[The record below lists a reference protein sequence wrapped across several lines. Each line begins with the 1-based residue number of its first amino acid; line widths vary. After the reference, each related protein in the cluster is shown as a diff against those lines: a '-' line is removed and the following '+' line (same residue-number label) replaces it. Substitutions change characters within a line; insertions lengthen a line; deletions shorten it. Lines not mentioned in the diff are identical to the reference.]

1 MLKKRI
7 LLLVL
12 AFSTSSYA
20 YDLAQRAN
28 PESTIAAPEVDATDN
43 KIDYDQYWIYRNDY
57 SVAVGEKD
65 KKVKGFGFIN
75 NGGNSTVIKP
85 EENPGDGP
93 ARYYNFLFKDRARQ
107 DMQMWVSDVSDAVV
121 ANYRESVFY
130 FFPRKVLPAIDLDS
144 TNSNRWI
151 VTLPTLETIIVDRTT
166 KVVLS
171 GVLQETLP
179 LDMNA
184 DPSKRKF
191 AAISYSGKG
200 LVLRANFRANS
211 PQLAKTAT
219 VTALGKTCVVPG
231 ADMFNQSSSG
241 AMTFK
246 FATDASFNTY
256 LLKKCKFGIPSF

>member
-7 LLLVL
+7 FLVVL
-12 AFSTSSYA
+12 ALSASTFASEF
-20 YDLAQRAN
+20 RAN
-28 PESTIAAPEVDATDN
+28 PESMVSTPDVDATDN
-43 KIDYDQYWIYRNDY
+43 KIDYAQYWIYRNDY
-57 SVAVGEKD
+57 SVAIGEKD

-107 DMQMWVSDVSDAVV
+107 DMQMWVSDVSDAIV

-144 TNSNRWI
+144 TNSNRWV

-200 LVLRANFRANS
+200 LVLRANMRANS

-219 VTALGKTCVVPG
+219 VTALGKTCQVPG
-231 ADMFNQSSSG
+231 SDVFNQSTSG